1 MNMKRFERQI
11 MLQEIGVE
19 GQAALANTSVL
30 IVGAGGLG
38 FPPALFFSAAGLGRI
53 GIVGRGCGVVLK
65 LQSPGLFTG
74 GGGC

>member
-19 GQAALANTSVL
+19 GQAALANASVL

-38 FPPALFFSAAGLGRI
+38 SPAALYFAAAGIGRI
-53 GIVGRGCGVVLK
+53 GIA
-65 LQSPGLFTG
+65 G
-74 GGGC
+74 GDCVAVSNL